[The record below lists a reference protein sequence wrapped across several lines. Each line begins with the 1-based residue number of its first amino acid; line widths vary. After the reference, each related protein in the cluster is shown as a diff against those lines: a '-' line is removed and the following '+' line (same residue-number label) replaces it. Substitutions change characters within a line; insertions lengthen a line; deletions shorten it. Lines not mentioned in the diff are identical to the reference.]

1 MRSFVAYTLL
11 ASATLAVAVDPRF
24 EYPDTVPLVKR
35 QQPGTPQYA
44 CHEDCGKPE
53 SSPEKNEVETNF
65 YTGLLITLARENKDF
80 CDSQEWNDHYDQCME
95 CAETY
100 GIWKYYGS
108 GVSKVAGQCDLS
120 PTPSPSGAATKETA
134 TSSSDGSGT
143 TAPGKIT
150 TEAPTEVP
158 STTIAIESTVI
169 ATPSAMTTTDVSS
182 GNTATS
188 TPEPSSVA
196 VNGAAKHFE
205 FTTAIVFAAFAIFN
219 LY

>member
-1 MRSFVAYTLL
+1 MRSLFAYTLL
-11 ASATLAVAVDPRF
+11 ASATLSVAVDPRF

-44 CHEDCGKPE
+44 CHEDCG
-53 SSPEKNEVETNF
+53 
-65 YTGLLITLARENKDF
+65 LLITLAREDKDF
-80 CDSQEWNDHYDQCME
+80 CDSQEWNEHYDECME

-108 GVSKVAGQCDLS
+108 GVSKVAEQCDLS
-120 PTPSPSGAATKETA
+120 PSPSPSGAAAEKP
-134 TSSSDGSGT
+134 TSSGTDGSA
-143 TAPGKIT
+143 TAVPVETT
-150 TEAPTEVP
+150 TEAPAEAT
-158 STTIAIESTVI
+158 STIIAIESTIVS
-169 ATPSAMTTTDVSS
+169 TPPVMTTPDASS
-182 GNTATS
+182 GADTTSADTATS

-205 FTTAIVFAAFAIFN
+205 FTAVIAFVAFTICS

>member
-1 MRSFVAYTLL
+1 MRSLVAYTLL
-11 ASATLAVAVDPRF
+11 SSATLAVAVDPRF

-44 CHEDCGKPE
+44 CHEDCG
-53 SSPEKNEVETNF
+53 
-65 YTGLLITLARENKDF
+65 LLITLARENKDF
-80 CDSQEWNDHYDQCME
+80 CDSQEWNEHYDKCIE

-120 PTPSPSGAATKETA
+120 PTPSPSGAATEETTTA
-134 TSSSDGSGT
+134 SSDGPGT
-143 TAPGKIT
+143 TVSVKTT
-150 TEAPTEVP
+150 TEAPTTVV
-158 STTIAIESTVI
+158 STTSAIESTII

-182 GNTATS
+182 VNTATS

-196 VNGAAKHFE
+196 VNSAAKHFE
-205 FTTAIVFAAFAIFN
+205 LTPAIVFVAFAIFN

>member
-1 MRSFVAYTLL
+1 MLSLVAYALL
-11 ASATLAVAVDPRF
+11 ASATLSVAVDPRF

-35 QQPGTPQYA
+35 
-44 CHEDCGKPE
+44 
-53 SSPEKNEVETNF
+53 
-65 YTGLLITLARENKDF
+65 LLITLARENEDF
-80 CDSQEWNDHYDQCME
+80 CDSQEWNDHYDKCME

-120 PTPSPSGAATKETA
+120 PTPSPSGAATEETA

-150 TEAPTEVP
+150 TEALTEVP
-158 STTIAIESTVI
+158 STTIAIECFLCQY
-169 ATPSAMTTTDVSS
+169 
-182 GNTATS
+182 GNLD
-188 TPEPSSVA
+188 PEPSSVA

-205 FTTAIVFAAFAIFN
+205 FTTAIVFVAFVIFN

>member
-44 CHEDCGKPE
+44 CHEDC
-53 SSPEKNEVETNF
+53 
-65 YTGLLITLARENKDF
+65 GLLITLARENKDF

-182 GNTATS
+182 VNTATS